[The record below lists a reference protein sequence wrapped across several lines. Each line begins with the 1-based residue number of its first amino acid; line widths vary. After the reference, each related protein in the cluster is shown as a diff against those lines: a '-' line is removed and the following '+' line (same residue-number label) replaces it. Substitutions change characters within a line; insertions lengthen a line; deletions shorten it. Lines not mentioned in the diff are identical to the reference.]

1 MIRGFR
7 RSVGGC
13 SYAEMGCASGLGGD
27 GGGTFDLGCLKD
39 GGARAWQTGA
49 GRDAWVEAG
58 SGIGD
63 WTAWARQTCRELAP
77 AWKMFPHKDA
87 HHKGGDHGGKHLVSE
102 ELVREAD
109 ARSEPKTTCVPGRLA
124 TVRGPMTVNQAKRH
138 CLERGLPGFVYRHQP
153 APGGHS
159 KKYGTGAQVWCLSE
173 VTDPTGARFEQNANY
188 DVYVAMPAQ
197 TPTETP
203 AETHAGA
210 KPAAGGG
217 FGGFG
222 ATKPAVCK
230 MSKTTCT
237 PSGQPLTQFLTPHHG
252 FTCDACGTTLPQG
265 ASAYGNR
272 AEDYD
277 VCSTCFGASVF
288 GSGAAEPGGSS
299 FATGFGA
306 GFGAAAPG
314 AGFGYGFGQQA
325 GAQARGAAFGAQ
337 ASVDQTMQAIN
348 AACKAR
354 GGAHA
359 GYSCKTVSWDD
370 AARGTVGGGL
380 SSLGSNIT
388 DTYLKAKDGQRLF
401 TVRPD
406 NWNEKLG
413 RKPRPPRSRS
423 SRATRPRA
431 ARPWRRSPSATS

>member
-1 MIRGFR
+1 MVRGFR

-77 AWKMFPHKDA
+77 AWKMFPNKDA

-203 AETHAGA
+203 AETHAVYVRITPGYSNA
-210 KPAAGGG
+210 EIKRAVDSQDKWGGLHMTITG
-217 FGGFG
+217 F
-222 ATKPAVCK
+222 A
-230 MSKTTCT
+230 
-237 PSGQPLTQFLTPHHG
+237 LRH
-252 FTCDACGTTLPQG
+252 
-265 ASAYGNR
+265 
-272 AEDYD
+272 
-277 VCSTCFGASVF
+277 
-288 GSGAAEPGGSS
+288 SGAGPAHLARHGSS
-299 FATGFGA
+299 LSALVRREAAAIGRWHPSQRSQLSLHQSNPTFSMVYVKSDFLDRLSAQCEHA
-306 GFGAAAPG
+306 GLARFRKPGQFRVSIGAADYA
-314 AGFGYGFGQQA
+314 
-325 GAQARGAAFGAQ
+325 
-337 ASVDQTMQAIN
+337 
-348 AACKAR
+348 
-354 GGAHA
+354 
-359 GYSCKTVSWDD
+359 TVTAMLLHPSTKYELCV
-370 AARGTVGGGL
+370 AVYAT
-380 SSLGSNIT
+380 
-388 DTYLKAKDGQRLF
+388 
-401 TVRPD
+401 P
-406 NWNEKLG
+406 G
-413 RKPRPPRSRS
+413 RKVVRIKDSQQLWP
-423 SRATRPRA
+423 
-431 ARPWRRSPSATS
+431 